1 MTGKLALM
9 ITLLSAVERTTLQN
23 TVPVLEGRVLGRYS
37 SPLFKLNSCRRDRD
51 QYVMRRRLAYDCT
64 YLLHVEAS
72 GLNDLSCTTIFIS
85 VVGMSLITSVLT
97 QSSLDRGSVHC

>member
-23 TVPVLEGRVLGRYS
+23 TVPVLEGKVLGRYS
-37 SPLFKLNSCRRDRD
+37 SPLFRLNSCRRDRD
-51 QYVMRRRLAYDCT
+51 QYVIRHSLEHDFA

-72 GLNDLSCTTIFIS
+72 GLNDLSSTTNLIS
-85 VVGMSLITSVLT
+85 VVGMSLKMSVLT
-97 QSSLDRGSVHC
+97 RSSLDRGSVYY